1 MSETATLP
9 LEGKVA
15 IVTGGARGIGRAIT
29 EIFARRGADVVIGDF
44 QEELAANTAREVA
57 AATGRKITSFLVD
70 VSNFEKAKGLVE
82 KVLSEFG
89 HVDILVNNAGT
100 TRDNLIMRM
109 DEADWDTVIDIN
121 LKGAFNCSKAV
132 IRPMMKQRYGRIV
145 NISSVSGLAGQAGQA
160 NYSAS
165 KAGLIGMTK
174 ALARELG
181 SRQITVN
188 AVAPGFIPTALTENL
203 PADLKETMMKQ
214 IPLGRWGKPEE
225 IAAAVAFLASDEA
238 AYITG
243 HILSV
248 DGGMVM
254 M

>member
-1 MSETATLP
+1 MTETATLA

-15 IVTGGARGIGRAIT
+15 IVTGGARGIGRAIS
-29 EIFARRGADVVIGDF
+29 EKFASRGADVVIADF
-44 QEELAANTAREVA
+44 QEELAVNTAKEIA
-57 AATGRKITSFLVD
+57 TATGRKVIAIPVD
-70 VSNFEKAKGLVE
+70 VSSFEKAKEMVD
-82 KVLSEFG
+82 KAVAEFG
-89 HVDILVNNAGT
+89 HIDILVNNAGT

-109 DEADWDTVIDIN
+109 DEADWDLVLNIN

-165 KAGLIGMTK
+165 KAGLVGLTK
-174 ALARELG
+174 ALAREVG

-188 AVAPGFIPTALTENL
+188 AIAPGFIPTALTENL
-203 PADLKETMMKQ
+203 PAELKETMMKQ

-225 IAAAVAFLASDEA
+225 IASAVAFLASDEA

-243 HILSV
+243 HVLSV

>member
-1 MSETATLP
+1 MSDNATLP

-29 EIFARRGADVVIGDF
+29 ELFTRRGADVVIADF
-44 QEELAANTAREVA
+44 QEQLAAATAKEVA
-57 AATGRKITSFLVD
+57 AATGRRVIALPVD
-70 VSNFEKAKGLVE
+70 VSSFEKAKAMVDKALE
-82 KVLSEFG
+82 QFG

-109 DEADWDTVIDIN
+109 DEADWDLVININ

-165 KAGLIGMTK
+165 KAGLVGLTK

-203 PADLKETMMKQ
+203 PAELKDTMMKQ

-225 IAAAVAFLASDEA
+225 IASAVAFLVSEEA

-248 DGGMVM
+248 DGGMM
-254 M
+254 MM